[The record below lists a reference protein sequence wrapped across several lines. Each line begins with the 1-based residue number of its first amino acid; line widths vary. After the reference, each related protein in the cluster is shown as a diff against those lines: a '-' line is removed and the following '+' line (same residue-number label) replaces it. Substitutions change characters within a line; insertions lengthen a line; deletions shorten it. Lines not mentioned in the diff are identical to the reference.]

1 MKYEK
6 TAKAVSEI
14 DESFIAEADEA
25 LILKERLR
33 KKRLQRLCSA
43 AACLVLAVGIIT
55 AVYSGSNRVLVN
67 GEALG
72 KATALISNVLP
83 RSASVPFGETDING
97 ETVELYLEFKKETQ
111 LSCDASE
118 ISVSADN
125 GVERTLN
132 TGEKISIKGKARVKI
147 YVPKGITEITVKTD
161 GGYDLHLFRD
171 AQTSLW
177 YAEKN
182 DN

>member
-6 TAKAVSEI
+6 TANAVSEI
-14 DESFIAEADEA
+14 DEKFIAEADEA
-25 LILKERLR
+25 LIIKERLR
-33 KKRLQRLCSA
+33 NKRLQRLCSA
-43 AACLVLAVGIIT
+43 AACFVLAAGIIT

-67 GEALG
+67 GVALG
-72 KATALISNVLP
+72 KAPALISNVSP
-83 RSASVPFGETDING
+83 RSASVPFDETDING
-97 ETVELYLEFKKETQ
+97 ETVELSLEFKKETQ

-125 GVERTLN
+125 GIEKTLK

-147 YVPKGITEITVKTD
+147 FVTNGLTDITIKTD
-161 GGYDLHLFRD
+161 SGYDLHLFRD

-177 YAEKN
+177 YVNKN
-182 DN
+182 DK